1 MILTSHLGVQQTN
14 VRSGFVKHLSE
25 TKAIQLS
32 LNKLIAIIVMNLVA
46 PIAAALDG
54 AR

>member
-1 MILTSHLGVQQTN
+1 MILTSHLGVQHTN

-32 LNKLIAIIVMNLVA
+32 LNKLIAIIVMNLVT
-46 PIAAALDG
+46 PKAAVKL
-54 AR
+54 